1 MLGLITYR
9 SAENVDR
16 LAELNAKGWPNMTLL
31 EQAEWVG
38 HPLDA
43 AFIGYDS
50 PVNIIPTNCDPV
62 AGRVIY
68 PYLNIRSGPG
78 SNYTL
83 LGQLSQGDVFTL
95 LERRGR
101 WGRINRGWINLGAD
115 FVKFNSTGA
124 SLEFRNASVTATGDG
139 YAVIIIGDAS
149 LFEGATLT
157 LSVDEIHTA
166 NGNEGGVSLQWYDNR
181 GSEPAGAMLT
191 EAGSTTVTLGANTS
205 VRAYLAMY
213 VYAIDGVTQ
222 YNGLMLEVGSVRHDY
237 VPYTPILPTK
247 ATKGAYNYSD
257 LNRVEMAVS
266 EISELAGL
274 NLETKTDWSRWDVPT
289 DRDMERYLENIQK
302 IRNVCTI
309 DEIAPDLPHRM
320 AELNYETANNIE
332 KILASAYEIAMT
344 MPRSGELYCGEV

>member
-1 MLGLITYR
+1 MLGLITDR

-16 LAELNAKGWPNMTLL
+16 LAELNAKGWSNMTLL
-31 EQAEWVG
+31 EQAEWLG

-43 AFIGYDS
+43 TFIGYDS
-50 PVNIIPTNCDPV
+50 PVNIIPANCDPV
-62 AGRVIY
+62 VGRVIY

-115 FVKFNSTGA
+115 FVAFSSTGA

-139 YAVIIIGDAS
+139 YAVIILGDAS
-149 LFEGATLT
+149 FFEGATLT

-166 NGNEGGVSLQWYDNR
+166 NGNEGGVSLRWYDNR
-181 GSEPAGAMLT
+181 GSEPAGVMLT
-191 EAGSTTVTLGANTS
+191 EAGSATFTLGANTA

-257 LNRVEMAVS
+257 LNRVEKAVS
-266 EISELAGL
+266 EISELLGL
-274 NLETKTDWSRWDVPT
+274 NLETKTDWTWLDVPT
-289 DRDMERYLENIQK
+289 ENDMVRYLGNIQT
-302 IRNVCTI
+302 IRNACAIGVEVPT
-309 DEIAPDLPHRM
+309 LPNKM
-320 AELNYETANNIE
+320 SELNYETANNIE
-332 KILASAYEIAMT
+332 LILSVAHDAVKEF
-344 MPRSGELYCGEV
+344 PRTGELYCGEV